1 MFAHLKGMITTT
13 DADTLVID
21 VGGVG
26 YLVSASRLTLS
37 HVQEGAACTL
47 LIETMMRQESLQL
60 FGFLSKEER
69 DWFRLLLT
77 VQGVGPKVALGILGS
92 MSLGELMQAIA
103 MQDKTMVTRADGVGP
118 KLAGRLLLELKDK
131 FKNLPSMGGERSP
144 LSLTPVPTGPYHD
157 ALSALENLGYS
168 RFEAQKA
175 LQNVPDAQSLTSAE
189 LIRQALQKMQLSKG
203 VS

>member
-1 MFAHLKGMITTT
+1 MFAHLKGTISNVH
-13 DADTLVID
+13 ADTLVID

-37 HVQEGAACTL
+37 QLQEGEACTL
-47 LIETMMRQESLQL
+47 LIETMMRQESLHL
-60 FGFLSKEER
+60 FGFLSREEQ

-92 MSLGELMQAIA
+92 MSLSELMQAIA
-103 MQDKTMVTRADGVGP
+103 MQDKTMVSRADGVGP

-131 FKNLPSMGGERSP
+131 FKNLPNVGGQHSNVSAP
-144 LSLTPVPTGPYHD
+144 SVSSSAYND

-175 LQNVPDAQSLTSAE
+175 LQNVPDAQSLSSSD
-189 LIRQALQKMQLSKG
+189 LIRQGLQQMQMRKVAS
-203 VS
+203 